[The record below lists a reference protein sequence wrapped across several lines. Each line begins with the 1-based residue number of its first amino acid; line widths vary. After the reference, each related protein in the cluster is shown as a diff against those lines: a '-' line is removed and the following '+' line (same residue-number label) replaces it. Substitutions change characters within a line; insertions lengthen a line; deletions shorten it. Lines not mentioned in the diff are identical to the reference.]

1 MSPLAKYVAIMFAI
15 DMGIYLVRFLVGCAK
30 GGSKAKCEKA

>member
-30 GGSKAKCEKA
+30 RGLNAQSEKA